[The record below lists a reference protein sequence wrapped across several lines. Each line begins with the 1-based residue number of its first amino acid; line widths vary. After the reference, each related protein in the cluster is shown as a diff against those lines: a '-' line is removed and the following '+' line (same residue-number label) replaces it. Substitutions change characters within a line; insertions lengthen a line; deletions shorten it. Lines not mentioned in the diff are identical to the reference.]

1 MLIPK
6 LHIPD
11 GFVNLP
17 ISALFGLLSI
27 VFVGIALKGAAKS
40 LDDRTTPLAGLTAVF
55 VFAAQMI
62 NFPVAKISKFIMR

>member
-27 VFVGIALKGAAKS
+27 VFVGVALKGDAKS
-40 LDDRTTPLAGLTAVF
+40 LDDRTTPLAGLTAV
-55 VFAAQMI
+55 
-62 NFPVAKISKFIMR
+62 